1 MAQCISGSNQA
12 DPKRIHIPQNTEQ
25 HAFRALADPTR
36 CDLLTLLSRKAMT
49 VAEGAAR
56 FNMTRPARK
65 EHLTALGDGG
75 LITVPTHPRRPTI
88 QSQIRH

>member
-1 MAQCISGSNQA
+1 MKLAPNGSICF
-12 DPKRIHIPQNTEQ
+12 KIPIQ
-25 HAFRALADPTR
+25 HAFRALAGPTR
-36 CDLLTLLSRKAMT
+36 RDILALLSRKAMT

-65 EHLTALGDGG
+65 EHLIVLSNGG
-75 LITVPTHPRRPTI
+75 LITVPTHMRRLTI

>member
-1 MAQCISGSNQA
+1 
-12 DPKRIHIPQNTEQ
+12 
-25 HAFRALADPTR
+25 
-36 CDLLTLLSRKAMT
+36 MT

-65 EHLTALGDGG
+65 EHLIVLSNGG
-75 LITVPTHPRRPTI
+75 LITVPTHMRRLTI